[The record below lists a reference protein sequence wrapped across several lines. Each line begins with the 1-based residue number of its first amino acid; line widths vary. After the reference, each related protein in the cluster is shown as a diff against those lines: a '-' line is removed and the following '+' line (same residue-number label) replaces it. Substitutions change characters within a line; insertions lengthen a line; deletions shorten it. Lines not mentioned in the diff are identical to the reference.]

1 MKGKRRCGFGRGH
14 ADAPARAI
22 ERCWATDRKPILGGD
37 PGCPSRE
44 ILRRRCRWR
53 TWRSC
58 ESATAGE
65 CEWLRGDRRLP
76 CPGVRRW
83 MRLRV
88 SSPRRPTTGLVFRSG
103 SERWTRSGRGLAS
116 IRSRSPR
123 LIPNGVI
130 AVVRTSGRGKGSG
143 MAIDQTLTH
152 LWTLRDG
159 KAIQFDG
166 YSTKQEALEAA
177 GLRE

>member
-1 MKGKRRCGFGRGH
+1 M
-14 ADAPARAI
+14 D
-22 ERCWATDRKPILGGD
+22 
-37 PGCPSRE
+37 E
-44 ILRRRCRWR
+44 IW
-53 TWRSC
+53 
-58 ESATAGE
+58 EG
-65 CEWLRGDRRLP
+65 LP
-76 CPGVRRW
+76 
-83 MRLRV
+83 
-88 SSPRRPTTGLVFRSG
+88 
-103 SERWTRSGRGLAS
+103 S